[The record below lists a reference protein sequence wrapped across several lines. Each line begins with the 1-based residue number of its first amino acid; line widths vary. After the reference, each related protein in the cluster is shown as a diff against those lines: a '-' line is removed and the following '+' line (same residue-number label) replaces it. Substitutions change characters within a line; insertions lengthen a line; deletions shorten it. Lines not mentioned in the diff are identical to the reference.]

1 MELEEKHYTV
11 LLNFDSFMTVLRLQH
26 EHNCAYGCPTTAV
39 RLLTIVLKQ
48 LWDSFTT
55 VLWLL
60 YCVTTTLLLNFDSIM
75 TVLRLQHN
83 CADGCPTTT
92 VRLLMNVL
100 QLLYDSSTIILRPLT
115 TTVRLFGCV
124 TTVLRLQ
131 HDGWGT
137 AKGWPWYDYNTIALW

>member
-60 YCVTTTLLLNFDSIM
+60 YCVTTTLLLNFDSIWLSYDYN
-75 TVLRLQHN
+75 TTVPTAVLRLQFDCSWMSYN
-83 CADGCPTTT
+83 YYTTP
-92 VRLLMNVL
+92 VRLYCG
-100 QLLYDSSTIILRPLT
+100 LLRL
-115 TTVRLFGCV
+115 LFGCV